1 LAGKRLD
8 IYAEQIKNHHEG
20 VPLNI
25 LVTGGA
31 GFIASHI
38 TDAYIADGH
47 NVIIVDN
54 LSSGVRE
61 NINPKAKFYHLDIR
75 SEKLEDVFQKEKID
89 VVNHHAAQMDVR
101 RSVADP
107 KFDASVNVLGG
118 INLFES
124 ACRHR
129 VKKIIFSSTGG
140 AIYGE
145 QDYFPAD
152 EEHPLRPLSPY
163 GITKLC
169 TEKYLFFYKAVYG
182 MNHVILR
189 YANVYGPRQN
199 PHGEAGVVA
208 IFCNKMLRGEQPV
221 INGDG
226 KQTRDYTFIGDVVKA
241 NLLAL
246 KSEGSSIYNIGT
258 SVENDVNTLFF
269 ELRKHLNPSCPEQ
282 HAPAKAGEQ
291 QRSVITARK
300 IEQELGWRPSVQL
313 DEGLLLTAEYFKK
326 KTNSSK

>member
-1 LAGKRLD
+1 
-8 IYAEQIKNHHEG
+8 
-20 VPLNI
+20 LNI

-31 GFIASHI
+31 GFIGSHL
-38 TDAYIADGH
+38 TDTYIAEGH

-54 LSSGVRE
+54 LSGGVLE
-61 NINPKAKFYHLDIR
+61 NINPKAKFYQLDIR

-89 VVNHHAAQMDVR
+89 IVNHLAAQMDVR
-101 RSVADP
+101 RSVSDP

-118 INLFES
+118 LNLFES
-124 ACRHR
+124 AKRHR

-152 EEHPLRPLSPY
+152 EKHPARPLSPY

-169 TEKYLFFYKAVYG
+169 TEKYLYFYKAVYG
-182 MNHVILR
+182 INHVILR

-208 IFCNKMLRGEQPV
+208 IFCNKMLNGEQPV

-226 KQTRDYTFIGDVVKA
+226 KQTRDYTFVGDVVRA
-241 NLLAL
+241 NVLAL
-246 KSEGSSIYNIGT
+246 QYDGSNIYNIGT
-258 SVENDVNTLFF
+258 GIESDVIKLFL
-269 ELRKHLNPSCPEQ
+269 ELRSHLNPTCVEQ
-282 HAPAKAGEQ
+282 HTSAKAGEQ
-291 QRSVITARK
+291 QRSVISYKK
-300 IEQELGWRPSVQL
+300 IESELGWKPTVQL
-313 DEGLLLTAEYFKK
+313 EDGLRLTAEYFRKK
-326 KTNSSK
+326 YSGAK

>member
-1 LAGKRLD
+1 M
-8 IYAEQIKNHHEG
+8 
-20 VPLNI
+20 NI

-38 TDAYIADGH
+38 ADAYIAEGH

-54 LSSGVRE
+54 LSTGFSE
-61 NINPKAKFYHLDIR
+61 NINPKAKFYQLDIR

-89 VVNHHAAQMDVR
+89 VVNHLAAQMDVR
-101 RSVADP
+101 RSVSDP

-118 INLFES
+118 LNIFES
-124 ACRHR
+124 AKKHR

-152 EEHPLRPLSPY
+152 EEHPTRPLSPY

-182 MNHVILR
+182 INHVILR

-208 IFCNKMLRGEQPV
+208 IFCTKMLNGEQPV

-226 KQTRDYTFIGDVVKA
+226 KQTRDYTFVGDVVNA

-246 KSEGSSIYNIGT
+246 RYDGSNIYNIGT
-258 SVENDVNTLFF
+258 GIESDVNKLFL
-269 ELRKHLNPSCPEQ
+269 ELRSHLNPSCVEK

-291 QRSVITARK
+291 QRSVISYKK
-300 IEQELGWRPSVQL
+300 IESELGWKPNVQL
-313 DEGLLLTAEYFKK
+313 EEGLRLTAEYFRKNILK
-326 KTNSSK
+326 QSKVN